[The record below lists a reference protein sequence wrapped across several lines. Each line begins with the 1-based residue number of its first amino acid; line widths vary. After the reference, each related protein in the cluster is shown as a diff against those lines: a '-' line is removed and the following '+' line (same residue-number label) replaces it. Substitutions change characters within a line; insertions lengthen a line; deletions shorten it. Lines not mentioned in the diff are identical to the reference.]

1 MGKYEVGYFVQIKQR
16 GEYFNQA
23 GTIVSID
30 QTSKPI
36 KLSVELAIGGVIV
49 IPSSG
54 VDLTSQ
60 LLHSEGAR
68 SRRPS
73 SRVQV
78 EVQTDA
84 DYSSSSEEVI
94 SSSDSDSSD
103 ATDDLQ
109 GTPPPTTTN
118 RKRSR

>member
-16 GEYFNQA
+16 GEHLNKA

-36 KLSVELAIGGVIV
+36 KLSIELATGGVIV
-49 IPSSG
+49 VPSSG
-54 VDLTSQ
+54 VELTSQ
-60 LLHSEGAR
+60 LLHSEGSR

-73 SRVQV
+73 SRLQV
-78 EVQTDA
+78 EVQA
-84 DYSSSSEEVI
+84 EAEHSASSEEGF

-103 ATDDLQ
+103 GTDDLQ
-109 GTPPPTTTN
+109 GAPPPTTTS
-118 RKRSR
+118 RKRPR